1 MSDLSSELFQCETR
15 AALLRLLLVEERA
28 ASVSELAR
36 RCGLSPRAVG
46 KEVEHLVRLRLA
58 TVTHVGASRVVKAA
72 WEHPACALLA
82 SLLTLAPYRPS
93 ADSVALRESLA
104 AYGAP
109 LVEVERQAHMPL
121 EATLLAAL
129 EAARS
134 DGTVLRVLPVV
145 VAHQR
150 GRLDWVE
157 LLEEARKAGLKA
169 ELGFLLTLT
178 GELLGDESL
187 KARALALRDRRRTRM
202 AYLPEPRNRF
212 ERQIAEEASPA
223 MAKAWGFYM
232 NMSVDSFRSLM
243 AKHGPVPDLA

>member
-1 MSDLSSELFQCETR
+1 MSDLVSELFQCETR
-15 AALLRLLLVEERA
+15 AALLRLLLVEKRA

-46 KEVEHLVRLRLA
+46 KEVAHLERLHLA
-58 TVTHVGASRVVKAA
+58 MVTHEGASRVVRAA

-82 SLLTLAPYRPS
+82 SLLTLAPHQPTGNPQ
-93 ADSVALRESLA
+93 ALRESLA

-109 LVEVERQAHMPL
+109 LVDVARQAHMPP
-121 EATLLAAL
+121 EAALLGAL
-129 EAARS
+129 EAART

-150 GRLDWVE
+150 ARLDWVE
-157 LLEEARKAGLKA
+157 LLEGARKAGLKS

-178 GELLGDESL
+178 GDLLGDESL
-187 KARALALRDRRRTRM
+187 KGRAVALRDRRRSRM
-202 AYLPEPRNRF
+202 VYFPEPRNRF
-212 ERQIAEEASPA
+212 ERQLAEEASPA
-223 MAKAWGFYM
+223 VAKAWGFFM

>member
-1 MSDLSSELFQCETR
+1 MSDLANALFQCETR
-15 AALLRLLLVEERA
+15 AALLRLLLVEKRA

-46 KEVEHLVRLRLA
+46 KEVKHLVGLGLA
-58 TVTHVGASRVVKAA
+58 AVTREGASLVVRAA

-93 ADSVALRESLA
+93 GDAQALRESLA

-109 LVEVERQAHMPL
+109 LAEVTRRAHLPL
-121 EATLLAAL
+121 EATLLGAL
-129 EAARS
+129 EAART

-150 GRLDWVE
+150 ARLDWVE
-157 LLEEARKAGLKA
+157 LLEGARKAGLKA

-178 GELLGDESL
+178 GELLGDASL
-187 KARALALRDRRRTRM
+187 KGRALALRDRRRTRM
-202 AYLPEPRNRF
+202 AYFPEPRNRF

-223 MAKAWGFYM
+223 IAKAWGFFM
-232 NMSVDSFRSLM
+232 NLSVESFRSLM